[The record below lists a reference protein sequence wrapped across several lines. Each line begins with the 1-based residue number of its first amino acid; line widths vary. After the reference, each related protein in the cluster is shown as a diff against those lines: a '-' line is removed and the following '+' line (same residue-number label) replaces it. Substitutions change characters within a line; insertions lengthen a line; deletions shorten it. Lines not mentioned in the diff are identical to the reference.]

1 MCRDKQQK
9 SYRQNSLLHKII
21 ILLKIVVFM
30 VSWSNFFSVDTVL
43 KIILIKSHSYH
54 YFWFLLII
62 LVRSLSGSK
71 LLLPLLDTF
80 YLVLI
85 PMLLKSIQKCSWQ
98 LSIVSSIIYIS
109 STWIR
114 LVECQLVRH
123 TKRYL
128 FFELSIALHFTLD
141 RKYPHEATFEVFSSS
156 NERFSSSTKKQNKKS
171 FRRGEKW
178 KLCASLKFL
187 YTYLCISSRVTDIII
202 FIL

>member
-71 LLLPLLDTF
+71 LILPLLDTF

-128 FFELSIALHFTLD
+128 FFWSM
-141 RKYPHEATFEVFSSS
+141 YCSTFY
-156 NERFSSSTKKQNKKS
+156 
-171 FRRGEKW
+171 FR
-178 KLCASLKFL
+178 
-187 YTYLCISSRVTDIII
+187 
-202 FIL
+202 

>member
-9 SYRQNSLLHKII
+9 SYRQNSRLHKII
-21 ILLKIVVFM
+21 ILLKLVVFM

-62 LVRSLSGSK
+62 FVI
-71 LLLPLLDTF
+71 
-80 YLVLI
+80 LI
-85 PMLLKSIQKCSWQ
+85 AMLLKSIQKCSWQ

-128 FFELSIALHFTLD
+128 FFEVCIALHFTLD

-156 NERFSSSTKKQNKKS
+156 NERLSSSTKKQNKKS